1 MMSHDLCGNMRI
13 KASAHASTADGP
25 TALLKSYVCLPP
37 TIYQVDWEHKMVTLG
52 SKMLICAP
60 TTVTMESF
68 FCVILSLTTARLPT
82 PSTSTH
88 RITCI

>member
-1 MMSHDLCGNMRI
+1 MWQHAHKSQRARI
-13 KASAHASTADGP
+13 NGRQTNGVAQKLRMLA
-25 TALLKSYVCLPP
+25 P